1 MRTYLRVKLAFL
13 PAFLFGL
20 LVAFGYP
27 ALALDVGA
35 LVGAVTTIWALA
47 DGRVRPMELALA
59 GTFLVLAVAARFGV
73 TVTTHA
79 VSVTLI
85 VQGIVGLAMW
95 ARGAAWTEPYASR
108 DYGSA
113 ARTQAFATINRGLS
127 LMWSVLFLVLAAIGF
142 AEVSGWFNWG
152 VVAIGAVVSI
162 YGPKLAV
169 RWTLKRIL
177 RRRETFHWPAPALG
191 GATGDAVDVAVIG
204 AGIGGLTA
212 AAFLA
217 DAGLK
222 VLVVERHTVPG
233 GFCSHW
239 QRRARKDGK
248 DYLFRFDGGAHDISG
263 AHPGGALDGLTRR
276 FDLDLD
282 WRPMQQATWRDG
294 QLQPVQQGADAIEAL
309 CRRHPDSRAEI
320 LAFDAAQR
328 AVFAAMSDG
337 SGTRGGIPFLPDTPE
352 ALMGFARR
360 HPLAAAW
367 LERPFADFV
376 AAYIR
381 DPEARQAFSRLGGYT
396 SDRKADLKVVNMVPM
411 LTYSLNGGR
420 YPAGGSGRLA
430 QELVTAI
437 ERRGGTV
444 RLDLGVAGIDVTDGR
459 VSGLRLEDGE
469 HIAANAV
476 ISNADL
482 IRTVR
487 DLIPADALPADVR
500 ASLVGREPANSAVML
515 HLGLDI
521 EPGLPPL
528 VFGLK
533 DGAGRGVGLA
543 SPSAVDPSAAPRG
556 GGTIEVMGLIAHEE
570 ARAWFGGAD
579 DPDVIRHTPAYTQAK
594 AALTE
599 RLIAAVE
606 PLVPNLRDHI
616 VYATAVTPV
625 TFARY
630 CATEAGSIYG
640 LAVPDRF
647 KGVRGPL
654 PGLYVAGAANIGPGI
669 EAAVI
674 SGARV
679 AEALVP
685 GVLDWRPKAAVAR
698 AA

>member
-13 PAFLFGL
+13 PALLFGL
-20 LVAFGYP
+20 LVATGYP
-27 ALALDVGA
+27 SLALDVGA
-35 LVGAVTTIWALA
+35 LVGVVTTLWALS

-59 GTFLVLAVAARFGV
+59 GTFLVLAVAARLGL

-79 VSVTLI
+79 VAVTLV
-85 VQGIVGLAMW
+85 VQGLVGLAMW
-95 ARGAAWTEPYASR
+95 ARGKAWTEPYAAR

-142 AEVSGWFNWG
+142 SEVSGWFNWG
-152 VVAIGAVVSI
+152 IVALGAVVSI

-169 RWTLKRIL
+169 RWYLKRIL
-177 RRRETFHWPAPALG
+177 HRRETFHWPAPVLG
-191 GATGDAVDVAVIG
+191 GATGDRFDVAVIG

-239 QRRARKDGK
+239 QRRAEKDGR

-276 FDLDLD
+276 FQLDLD
-282 WRPMQQATWRDG
+282 WRPVHQTAWRDG
-294 QLQPVQQGADAIEAL
+294 RLQPVPRGAEAIDDL
-309 CRRHPDSRAEI
+309 CRRFPASRDEI
-320 LAFDAAQR
+320 LAFDAAQKEI
-328 AVFAAMSDG
+328 FAAMSDG
-337 SGTRGGIPFLPDTPE
+337 SDTRGGIPFLPDTPE
-352 ALMGFARR
+352 ALMDFTRR

-381 DPEARQAFSRLGGYT
+381 DPEARQAFSRLGAYT

-430 QELVTAI
+430 EELVSAI
-437 ERRGGTV
+437 ELRGGTV
-444 RLDLGVAGIDVTDGR
+444 RLGAGVAGINVTEGH
-459 VSGLRLEDGE
+459 VAGLRLEDGE
-469 HIAANAV
+469 HIAAGAV

-487 DLIPADALPADVR
+487 DLIPADALAADVR
-500 ASLVGREPANSAVML
+500 AGLVGREPANSAVML

-543 SPSAVDPSAAPRG
+543 SPSAVDRSAAPRG
-556 GGTIEVMGLIAHEE
+556 GGTIEVMGLMSHDE
-570 ARAWFGGAD
+570 ARAWFGGET
-579 DPDVIRHTPAYTQAK
+579 DPNVIRHTPAYTQAK

-616 VYATAVTPV
+616 VYAAAVTPV

-630 CATEAGSIYG
+630 CGTEDGSVYG

-654 PGLYVAGAANIGPGI
+654 PGLYFVGAANIGPGI
-669 EAAVI
+669 EAAAI

-685 GVLDWRPKAAVAR
+685 GVLDWRPKQPAAL